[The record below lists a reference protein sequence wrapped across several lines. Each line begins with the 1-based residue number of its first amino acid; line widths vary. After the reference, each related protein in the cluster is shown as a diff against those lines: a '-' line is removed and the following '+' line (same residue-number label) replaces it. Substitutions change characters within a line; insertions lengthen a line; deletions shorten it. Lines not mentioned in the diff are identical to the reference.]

1 MLYCG
6 AAERSSPS
14 TFETGLPVTALP
26 VGWPDSNR
34 QAGGRQAGRRDPGC
48 GEGRLLI
55 LLSKVNIQ
63 GRELGTIAC
72 CDYAWPRGL
81 TPCKVAPHKLNW
93 SLRSQFHQ
101 MHPRFTVRP
110 VERRTAPPDAAH
122 VLSDSLR
129 SDVRRPRAFWRIASN
144 LILTR
149 SWLCLFAVLRPCCAV
164 GITLSSWRN
173 YSLASKSPCRSL
185 REKKRAVKRLLVA

>member
-14 TFETGLPVTALP
+14 TCETGLPVTALP
-26 VGWPDSNR
+26 VGWPDTDR
-34 QAGGRQAGRRDPGC
+34 LAGRRDPGC

-101 MHPRFTVRP
+101 MHPRFTVRLCLW
-110 VERRTAPPDAAH
+110 RDALLHLTLRTFFQT
-122 VLSDSLR
+122 LCGR
-129 SDVRRPRAFWRIASN
+129 TFGGRVRFGESPSSN

-149 SWLCLFAVLRPCCAV
+149 S
-164 GITLSSWRN
+164 
-173 YSLASKSPCRSL
+173 
-185 REKKRAVKRLLVA
+185 